1 MKFQNFSHYYCVTIE
16 ESFEM
21 FAKIE
26 QPVLQFS
33 QLQIIHLDI
42 KKSNEERYLSVEV
55 VISIRR
61 VNDKKANEND
71 D

>member
-26 QPVLQFS
+26 QPVLQF
-33 QLQIIHLDI
+33 QIIHLDI